1 MMSFLVVLLV
11 LLIEKFSDWRP
22 RLQRDG
28 LWLGQLRRL
37 EGERSLAASPWLVLA
52 LLVLLPVLLL
62 GVLLWMLEPLAYG
75 WLSLPLHLL
84 VLLYSLGRGEVKREL
99 GPFRDAWRRGDEE
112 AAALV
117 AERDLGLREPDA
129 PSLLQAAQGL
139 LLWRSYQGFFAV
151 IFWYVLLGP
160 AAALAYRLL
169 ALTVEHAQREALRER
184 AGQLRHAFDWLPVR
198 VLLASF
204 ALVGDFVAVN
214 RALLHQLLDW
224 DVPARRLLA
233 EVGPLAADL
242 EPNIT
247 GDAGVARLDALGALL
262 VRTRMLWYALLAL
275 WTLLA

>member
-22 RLQRDG
+22 RLQGDG

-62 GVLLWMLEPLAYG
+62 GVLLWVLEPLAYG

-233 EVGPLAADL
+233 EVGPLAADV